1 MSLTTERHHAAILGF
16 GAYRPSTV
24 VTNDDLAKQ
33 VDTSDEWITSR
44 VGIKERRFADDSDT
58 IVSMSVAAAQD
69 VLAKT
74 GIAAEELD
82 LVLVAT
88 CTASTQLPAAAPQ
101 VAHLLGAK
109 APGAYD
115 LNAACAGFCYGLSQ
129 ASNAVQSGDAKK
141 VLVVGVEKFSDWVDP
156 TDRSTYIIFADGAGA
171 AIVGRSEEQ
180 RIGPT
185 VWGSSGDRS
194 EAIIV
199 RDRTKLMEMD
209 GRAVFRWATTE
220 VRLEVAKICAAAGLT
235 MRDIDVFVP
244 HQANLRITNNMLRA
258 LDFREDIVV
267 AKDIEYAG
275 NTSAASIPLAVEGLV
290 ANDQV
295 RSGDKVLTIGF
306 GAGLTFAGQ
315 IFVMP

>member
-1 MSLTTERHHAAILGF
+1 MLSNPDRHCAAILGF
-16 GAYRPSTV
+16 GAYRPTTV

-33 VDTSDEWITSR
+33 VDTDDAWITSR

-58 IVSMSVAAAQD
+58 IVSMSVAAGRDALQRAG
-69 VLAKT
+69 VS
-74 GIAAEELD
+74 AEEID
-82 LVLVAT
+82 LIIVAT

-101 VAHLLGAK
+101 VAHQLGAR

-129 ASNAVQSGDAKK
+129 ASNAVQAGDATK
-141 VLVVGVEKFSDWVDP
+141 VLVIGVEKFTDWVDP

-171 AIVGRSEEQ
+171 AIVGRSETQ
-180 RIGPT
+180 QIGPT

-244 HQANLRITNNMLRA
+244 HQANLRITHNMLRA
-258 LDFREDIVV
+258 LDFRDDVVV
-267 AKDIEYAG
+267 ATDIQYAG
-275 NTSAASIPLAVEGLV
+275 NTSAASIPLAVERLV
-290 ANDQV
+290 ADGQAH
-295 RSGDKVLTIGF
+295 SGDKVLTIGF